1 MKNNEIKH
9 RAIVSTIRYN
19 YFNIVGITETSVRR
33 DTQFNLLLY
42 DLRDRELWVKRSSFV
57 KIDTILTF
65 KSRKFAQV

>member
-33 DTQFNLLLY
+33 DTQFNLSLY
-42 DLRDRELWVKRSSFV
+42 DLRDREL
-57 KIDTILTF
+57 
-65 KSRKFAQV
+65 

>member
-1 MKNNEIKH
+1 MKNNEIRQ

-33 DTQFNLLLY
+33 DTQFILLY
-42 DLRDRELWVKRSSFV
+42 DLRDRELWLKRSPFA

-65 KSRKFAQV
+65 KSRTFAQV